1 MRADSSA
8 RYGSLQVA
16 LHWLMLALLVA
27 VYACIELRELYP
39 RGSEI
44 RLALKTWHFMLGLS
58 VLILVGVRLVVRAF
72 GLVPPISPRPPPWQ
86 LRVAHGAELAIYAFM
101 IAMPLLGWLIL
112 SGEGEPVPF
121 FGLQFPALISPN
133 KELAMQVE
141 EIHETVGNIGYFL
154 IGVHA
159 AAALAH
165 HYIRRDDTLLRM
177 LPVSLA
183 RLLLPSN
190 LRDRQ

>member
-8 RYGSLQVA
+8 RYGSLQVP

-86 LRVAHGAELAIYAFM
+86 LRVAHGAELPCTPSTPLQPSGP
-101 IAMPLLGWLIL
+101 AMN
-112 SGEGEPVPF
+112 
-121 FGLQFPALISPN
+121 SPP
-133 KELAMQVE
+133 
-141 EIHETVGNIGYFL
+141 IHAGSKHLWTS
-154 IGVHA
+154 
-159 AAALAH
+159 
-165 HYIRRDDTLLRM
+165 RTPR
-177 LPVSLA
+177 
-183 RLLLPSN
+183 
-190 LRDRQ
+190 